1 MAKKP
6 AMPVEDA
13 LRDAKARAR
22 SLEEVRGIDYGAV
35 YEGGQ
40 ATGEHGIRFHM
51 NRKRGRSALA
61 PDQRLP
67 VSIGGHRVDV
77 LGVGYKPHQ
86 GNARAPHDPLQ
97 PGISVGN
104 RRQGSTGTLGALVRD
119 LRTGKP
125 CLLSNWHVLNGGPEA
140 EAGDE
145 IVQPGPTDMADGR
158 IVATLDRWLQLG
170 EQFDAA
176 VARLKDGVAT
186 SGLLFQT
193 QFRPVATKRPAV
205 GMRLVKSGAVSGV
218 TRARIDGINGSYKL
232 DYTAFNDQEE
242 WMQGFRLVRDDTAPV
257 DALSLP
263 GDSGA
268 LWIDS
273 ADGAAVGLHFGG
285 EDDASPLNDYALAHP
300 IDDVFARLNIALL
313 V

>member
-1 MAKKP
+1 
-6 AMPVEDA
+6 V
-13 LRDAKARAR
+13 
-22 SLEEVRGIDYGAV
+22 
-35 YEGGQ
+35 
-40 ATGEHGIRFHM
+40 
-51 NRKRGRSALA
+51 LA

-67 VSIGGHRVDV
+67 ESIGGHRVDV

-86 GNARAPHDPLQ
+86 GNGRAPHDPLQ

-104 RRQGSTGTLGALVRD
+104 LRQGTSGTLGALVRD
-119 LRTGKP
+119 LNSGKP
-125 CLLSNWHVLNGGPEA
+125 CLLSNWHVLCGGPEA

-145 IVQPGPTDMADGR
+145 IVQPGPTDMAGGR
-158 IVATLDRWLQLG
+158 VVAILDRWLQLG

-186 SGLLFQT
+186 SGLLFET
-193 QFRPVATKRPAV
+193 RLKPVATKPPAV
-205 GMRLVKSGAVSGV
+205 GMKLVKSGAVSGI

-232 DYTAFNDQEE
+232 DYARFNDQEE
-242 WMQGFRLVRDDTAPV
+242 WMQGFRLVRDDAAPS

-313 V
+313 T